1 MANKK
6 KSPLDIIMCLV
17 QKDKAE
23 FAVEI
28 MSDLDIFFQVAT
40 ICKGREKSGLLDM
53 LGVTET
59 ELTLIA
65 GFIESSKTHN
75 AMYNLCRN
83 LELYRAYNG
92 MAFSIPVVA
101 ISRKD
106 LNRILKFSVEEKENK
121 ENKENKEE
129 KKEDKIEKEEKASKE
144 NKDDKE
150 KKENDS

>member
-6 KSPLDIIMCLV
+6 KSPLDIIICLV

-28 MSDLDIFFQVAT
+28 MNDLDIFFQVAT

-121 ENKENKEE
+121 ENKEE
-129 KKEDKIEKEEKASKE
+129 KKEDKIEKEEKTSKE

-150 KKENDS
+150 NKENDS

>member
-6 KSPLDIIMCLV
+6 KSPLDIIICLV

-28 MSDLDIFFQVAT
+28 MNDLDIFFFFFT

-121 ENKENKEE
+121 ENKEE

-150 KKENDS
+150 NKENDS

>member
-6 KSPLDIIMCLV
+6 KSPLDIIICLV

-28 MSDLDIFFQVAT
+28 MNDLDIFFQVAT
-40 ICKGREKSGLLDM
+40 ICKGREKSGFLDM

-121 ENKENKEE
+121 ENKEE

-150 KKENDS
+150 NKENDS

>member
-28 MSDLDIFFQVAT
+28 MNDLDIFFQVAT
-40 ICKGREKSGLLDM
+40 ICKGREKSGFLDM

-121 ENKENKEE
+121 ENKEE

-150 KKENDS
+150 NKENDS